1 MSKKMRAMGAFVP
14 GVLLFV
20 TICFAD
26 NPLVQTNYTP
36 DPAPMVYNDT
46 VFLYTGHDE
55 DSATGFTM
63 FNYLL
68 YTSSDLVNWRDRG
81 IVVSLRNFSWAPS
94 NGAWASQCIYRNGKF
109 YYYCAIQLNGIGV
122 LVADSPYGPFTDPL
136 GHPLIA
142 NGEIDPTVFIDDDGQ
157 AYLFFGNPTCRYV
170 KLNQDM
176 ISYSGSVVS
185 LPALSTYQE
194 GPWFYKRN
202 GHYYLAWSSTCC
214 PEGIGYAMATA
225 ATGPWTYRGSIM
237 DGNTNSS
244 GNQPGIFDF
253 KGSSYTTGFS
263 NELWFS
269 IQGGRSIRYERR
281 SACLTSIT
289 YNADGTIPKVPWWGV
304 GNPVP
309 SVPQVGTF
317 NPYDTVQAETMCWSL
332 GVRTQV
338 CNEGG
343 INVDSI
349 HNGDLI
355 KMKGV
360 NFGTGGAGSFIARVA
375 SATSGGNIELRL
387 DNLGSAYEAEAA
399 ALSGTA
405 VVATDHTGYTG
416 TGFVAGFINSTTAQ
430 VLFTVT
436 APSAGQYSVQLRY
449 SAGNGA
455 SSNTGLFVNGT
466 QTATLS
472 CPATASWDTWSTV
485 TNTVT
490 LNAGSNTIAYRAV
503 TSSNACIN
511 LDNITIPSI
520 GGSLVGTC
528 AVAGTGGWQTWATR
542 TCTVTG
548 ATGVH
553 DLYLMFT
560 GGTGLLFNFN
570 WWKFNPTTGI
580 GSSIEKNTGYGNS
593 LKIRTCSGTT
603 TSLQLDFSQPVSQGN
618 LKVCLFDLTGRL
630 VTTLYKGRLSSPHLT
645 LPLSRAEIRTG
656 TYLISITLND
666 KIALSKTIVF

>member
-1 MSKKMRAMGAFVP
+1 MRNRMWEMFSSLSIW
-14 GVLLFV
+14 LLFAA
-20 TICFAD
+20 TGFAE

-68 YTSSDLVNWRDRG
+68 YTSTDLVNWRDHG
-81 IVVSLRNFSWAPS
+81 IVASLRNFSWAPS

-122 LVADSPYGPFTDPL
+122 LVANSPYGPFTDPL
-136 GHPLIA
+136 GHPLIT

-176 ISYSGSVVS
+176 ISYSGGIVT

-202 GHYYLAWSSTCC
+202 GRYYLAWSSTCC

-225 ATGPWTYRGSIM
+225 ATGPWTFKGSIM

-281 SACLTSIT
+281 SACLTRIT

-309 SVPQVGTF
+309 SVPQVGTL
-317 NPYDTVQAETMCWSL
+317 NPYDTTQAETICWSY

-338 CNEGG
+338 CSEGG

-355 KMKGV
+355 MVKGV
-360 NFGTGGAGSFIARVA
+360 DFGSGANSFIARVA
-375 SATSGGNIELRL
+375 SNTSGGNIELRL
-387 DNLGSAYEAEAA
+387 DNIGSAFEAEAA

-405 VVATDHTGYTG
+405 AVATDHTGYTG

-430 VLFTVT
+430 VLFAVT

-466 QTATLS
+466 QITTLS

-490 LNAGSNTIAYRAV
+490 LNAGSNTIAYSAV

-511 LDNITIPSI
+511 LDNVTIPSI
-520 GGSLVGTC
+520 GGPLVGTC
-528 AVAGTGGWQTWATR
+528 AVAGTGGWQTWTTR
-542 TCTVTG
+542 TCTVAG

-553 DLYLMFT
+553 DLYLRFT
-560 GGTGLLFNFN
+560 GGSGLLFNFN
-570 WWKFNPTTGI
+570 WWKFNSATGTVPAM
-580 GSSIEKNTGYGNS
+580 GTKGDCGNTIKVVNEAGR
-593 LKIRTCSGTT
+593 II
-603 TSLQLDFSQPVSQGN
+603 LDFSEPVSNGI
-618 LKVCLFDLTGRL
+618 LSVCLFDLTGRL
-630 VTTLYKGRLSSPHLT
+630 AATLFKGRLSSPHLA
-645 LPLSRAEIRTG
+645 LPLDRAEIRTG
-656 TYLISITLND
+656 AYLIRISLDNNIFIKNSVIFN
-666 KIALSKTIVF
+666 K